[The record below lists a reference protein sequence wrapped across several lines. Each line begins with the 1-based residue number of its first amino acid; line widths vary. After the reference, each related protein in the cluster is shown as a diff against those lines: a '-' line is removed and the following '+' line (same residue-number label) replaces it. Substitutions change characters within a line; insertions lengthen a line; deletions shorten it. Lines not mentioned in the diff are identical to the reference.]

1 MKNRTAKA
9 IDFTLGI
16 FAVIFYAQIRLV
28 RAFQLNKGLPSVS
41 VWSQEPHL
49 VKQDMTLLFGVY
61 FNCAL
66 FYFFG
71 FWITLA
77 IFASIILGFMIK
89 KKFFPILVIGFLVFS
104 CQKQATEK
112 TYIHLTEHVSSVTV
126 GDITVTESDTVMLPK
141 GKNKY
146 SITTD
151 GQDGLVQFWDVEL
164 EYIVHDHYTEI
175 HGLSGKFRR

>member
-1 MKNRTAKA
+1 MKNKTATA
-9 IDFTLGI
+9 IQTALGLLAI
-16 FAVIFYAQIRLV
+16 FFYAQVRLIR
-28 RAFQLNKGLPSVS
+28 AIQLNKGLPAVS

-71 FWITLA
+71 FWITLI

-89 KKFFPILVIGFLVFS
+89 KKFFPILVLGFLAFS
-104 CQKQATEK
+104 CQKEATEK
-112 TYIHLTEHVSSVTV
+112 TYIHLTDTVNSVTV
-126 GDITVTESDTVMLPK
+126 GDITLTESDTVLLPK

-146 SITTD
+146 SIL
-151 GQDGLVQFWDVEL
+151 GDGLVQFWDVEL
-164 EYIVHDHYTEI
+164 EYIVHDHYTDV
-175 HGLSGKFRR
+175 HGYNGKFRR